1 MRAHVSL
8 FADDLLHLERGA
20 AEPMEAG
27 GEYQFAVKTGE
38 PYLYA
43 TADELEQIAAHLIV
57 LAVKLRMETT

>member
-20 AEPMEAG
+20 PEPMDNG
-27 GEYQFAVKTGE
+27 LYQFAVKTGE

-43 TADELEQIAAHLIV
+43 TADDLEQIAAHLIV